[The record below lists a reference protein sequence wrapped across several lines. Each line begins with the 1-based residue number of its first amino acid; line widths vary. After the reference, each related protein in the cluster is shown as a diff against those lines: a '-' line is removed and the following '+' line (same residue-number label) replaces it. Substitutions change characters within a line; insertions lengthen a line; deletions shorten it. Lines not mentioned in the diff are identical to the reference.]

1 MTYSA
6 SPIFFEFCV
15 EIVYPIPEGIVGGFL
30 TLVYNTFGMIF
41 LFLFYVPQIGTNL
54 KKELFF
60 STKMTQF
67 LSFSA
72 NNPDWIPYAIMSS
85 TTLSLPLMLFV
96 REEYNRA
103 FLDRTLSPIP
113 EDTETLPADD
123 DSYGERRDRVSDADD
138 NIRDF
143 RDNLAQN
150 TQSTQ
155 NTQNNSV

>member
-1 MTYSA
+1 M
-6 SPIFFEFCV
+6 

>member
-1 MTYSA
+1 M
-6 SPIFFEFCV
+6 

-85 TTLSLPLMLFV
+85 TILSLPLMLFV

>member
-1 MTYSA
+1 M
-6 SPIFFEFCV
+6 

-123 DSYGERRDRVSDADD
+123 DSYGERRDRVSDADRE
-138 NIRDF
+138 IRDF

-150 TQSTQ
+150 TQ
-155 NTQNNSV
+155 NNSI